1 MNRKNLRTLLEAA
14 AVTVCLILIAGQQ
27 AEAGKLSS
35 ETTIN
40 KCDNGLNKDM
50 TLVVGQ
56 KPIAPSEK
64 ALCN

>member
-40 KCDNGLNKDM
+40 KCHNDLNKDM

-56 KPIAPSEK
+56 KPIDPSKK